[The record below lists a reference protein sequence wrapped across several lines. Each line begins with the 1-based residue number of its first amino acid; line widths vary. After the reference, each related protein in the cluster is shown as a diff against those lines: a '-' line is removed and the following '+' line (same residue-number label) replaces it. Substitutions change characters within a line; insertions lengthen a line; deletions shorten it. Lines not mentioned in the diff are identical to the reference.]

1 MAASTQVTKDTN
13 DSEHGVNNNGEA
25 MFHRIN
31 STDSHDGSKDSM
43 LKRIATLERELEIKN
58 REITSLQE
66 ACKKSNCQNDEVQE
80 ATDKLAVERKQKIR

>member
-1 MAASTQVTKDTN
+1 M
-13 DSEHGVNNNGEA
+13 
-25 MFHRIN
+25 N

-66 ACKKSNCQNDEVQE
+66 ACKKSDGQNDEERE
-80 ATDKLAVERKQKIR
+80 ANDKLAVERKQKIR

>member
-1 MAASTQVTKDTN
+1 MAASTQVTKDAE
-13 DSEHGVNNNGEA
+13 DSEHGVNNNDEA
-25 MFHRIN
+25 MFHRMN

-66 ACKKSNCQNDEVQE
+66 ACKKSDGQNDDE
-80 ATDKLAVERKQKIR
+80 TNKKLAVERKQKIR